1 MGFNNNGAD
10 ELYKNIQKAKKK
22 IKQDF
27 VIGVN
32 IGKNKTTPLENA
44 AEDYKLCLEK
54 LYDTADFFTVNIS
67 SPNTEGLR
75 KLQGE
80 KYLDELLNEI
90 SSKNRELANIK
101 KVNPK
106 IIFLK
111 IAPDLSDIE
120 IEQIYNL
127 VAKHNISGIIATNTT
142 ISIEGLNAETQEE
155 GGMSGMP
162 LKEMSDA
169 VLKKLNALNL
179 KNQNTKISLIGV
191 GGIFS
196 SQDNIDKLSSG
207 AELVQIYT
215 SFIYEGLNIVKK
227 ILK

>member
-1 MGFNNNGAD
+1 MVWPRRW
-10 ELYKNIQKAKKK
+10 KK

-32 IGKNKTTPLENA
+32 IGKNKTTSLENA
-44 AEDYKLCLEK
+44 GSDYIFCLEN

-75 KLQGE
+75 ELQEE
-80 KYLDELLNEI
+80 KYLDKLLDEI
-90 SSKNRELANIK
+90 SSKNRELANGK
-101 KVNPK
+101 NVNPK
-106 IIFLK
+106 VIFLK
-111 IAPDLSDIE
+111 IAPDLADKE

-127 VAKHNISGIIATNTT
+127 VVKYNINGIIATNTT
-142 ISIEGLNAETQEE
+142 ISREGLNTETKEE

-162 LKEMSDA
+162 LKMMSNA
-169 VLKKLNALNL
+169 VLKKLNELNL
-179 KNQNTKISLIGV
+179 KNQNTKITLIGD

-196 SQDNIDKLSSG
+196 NQDYLDKLSSG
-207 AELVQIYT
+207 AELIQIYT

>member
-1 MGFNNNGAD
+1 M
-10 ELYKNIQKAKKK
+10 
-22 IKQDF
+22 
-27 VIGVN
+27 
-32 IGKNKTTPLENA
+32 
-44 AEDYKLCLEK
+44 
-54 LYDTADFFTVNIS
+54 
-67 SPNTEGLR
+67 
-75 KLQGE
+75 
-80 KYLDELLNEI
+80 
-90 SSKNRELANIK
+90 
-101 KVNPK
+101 
-106 IIFLK
+106 
-111 IAPDLSDIE
+111 
-120 IEQIYNL
+120 
-127 VAKHNISGIIATNTT
+127 
-142 ISIEGLNAETQEE
+142 NAETKEG

-196 SQDNIDKLSSG
+196 SQDYKDKLSSG